1 MQHRLLGQLKGPRGY
16 AYCALDAPVP
26 AGTGQEWAGP
36 VRGALELERSG
47 EVYTAHGRLE
57 ATVVVAC
64 SRCTLPHPVRLP
76 VEVDETVAL
85 EQIDEPASFLE
96 GEGDMASCP
105 PIPILSGDTLDLS
118 ELVRQMLILAVPP
131 RSLCRPECR
140 GLCPHCGADL
150 NREQCSCAER
160 QVDPRLEALRKLL

>member
-16 AYCALDAPVP
+16 AYCEIDAPVP

-36 VRGALELERSG
+36 VRGALEVEKSG
-47 EVYTAHGRLE
+47 EVYTARGGLA
-57 ATVVVAC
+57 ATVVVPC
-64 SRCTLPHPVRLP
+64 SRCTLPHQVPLQ

-85 EQIDEPASFLE
+85 EQIDEPASFQE
-96 GEGDMASCP
+96 AEAEE
-105 PIPILSGDTLDLS
+105 PIPIVSGDSIDLS

-131 RSLCRPECR
+131 CSLCRPECR
-140 GLCPHCGADL
+140 GLCPHCGADR
-150 NREQCSCAER
+150 NQRECSCAEQ